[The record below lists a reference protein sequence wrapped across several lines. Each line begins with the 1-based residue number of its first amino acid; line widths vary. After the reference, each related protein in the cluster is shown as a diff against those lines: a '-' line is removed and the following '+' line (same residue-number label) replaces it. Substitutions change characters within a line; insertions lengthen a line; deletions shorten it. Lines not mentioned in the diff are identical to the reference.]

1 MLRPKLCPSHSVP
14 ERAQNGTQPDLLISS
29 EEANAILYYLE
40 KWPTR
45 SVDWGHDVFQCL
57 SKKDHGGIP
66 FDRKGTKES
75 AQLVHTF
82 QQKARRYKR
91 SEDGRLMR
99 EGKLV
104 LIEEDFDKVMDLL
117 HDQASHPGTGT
128 LKQKDPLAPGE
139 KCGVIYKIKCE
150 ECGDVYVGETERSL
164 GERTSE
170 HQKSL
175 HQKDCKSALSQHQ
188 LQAGHNITTRPI
200 SDIIEIIDQESR
212 NPHRKIK
219 EAVHIQ
225 LEGAKLNRT
234 EGRRRGV
241 GPDRPMQV
249 SGLVSRSREIRSLRE
264 QDGLIAI
271 ENLEP
276 QNVPTAHSTPISVN
290 RLFQR
295 LGIDFSTVD
304 FHDGSP
310 KRRVLYAID
319 YFSRFAWGW
328 VMPSDSGE
336 EVSNTVAKLLLNH
349 CMTLGLVWEELQS
362 DNGSEFVSHVVRE
375 LMKALGVKIVLASP
389 RCPTTGGRFERGI
402 QTAKRK
408 LSATIAQDR
417 LQNKSNM
424 MSPQEV
430 LQKALYHYNNSCHQ
444 SLSFRGKNLCPV
456 DVWYPLYRQRR
467 HQVERVDLDSAADLV
482 TIYTN
487 PPTFNSD
494 DMEEAL
500 SEVSTLIED
509 ATVASLVAEG
519 KVAANNSERVT
530 HEVKAGDLGYI
541 KLDIKERRSASGT
554 DRRQVEVKVIQNE
567 HNMLSLEVVND
578 KGETTGLVLRKKY
591 HISQFIP
598 NRQTQEHQ
606 ERTESGTAVWNH
618 LYKSQREMTGRVLT
632 ACHRNKALLFYATDM
647 DGGALTVFSRRG
659 DLRLIEWY
667 QAMQRYMWAYVP
679 HHLQKAF
686 LLGVVLMLIHA
697 GQQHS
702 LTLKV
707 PEDCPLD
714 LQPHLKE
721 ITTFQLPSLSSDSCG
736 DLSGHIVPVA
746 LTGFIWCEI
755 KDSRLQE
762 LSIYLR
768 VPASHKCDICAAQRP
783 MWQYWRCT
791 SCDAVCCMECS
802 HQLNTGFVS
811 HDHAPTLQEGIADTR
826 GPNVE
831 RQSSQEAVSVGDT
844 GESEKDPVLREKWAK
859 QVNRTRVN
867 WSPSERSVLCSA
879 HFEAHHFDARP
890 ALKEKLGFAVR
901 CKRVLLQTAIP
912 TIFPRGEPAATPPE
926 KPRTSRAV
934 EKRRNAETIKE
945 CMASYEKGQK
955 ELRLDIDVNP
965 PVKSCG
971 VQAYLKP
978 KSRDVA
984 VQHRARARGRTKGV
998 QVNMTPVTVKMV
1010 TVATQTKE
1018 SSFKK
1023 KTLDRPLDEEPMS
1036 MSDEDEQSDSG
1047 SEYVPS
1053 DEEMEEDQDHSE
1065 QEPCN
1070 TPPKHGVFL
1079 VFWACLADLITTWF
1093 SCPECTCR
1101 KLSYECREVGTL
1113 LKVALTCSNCKY
1125 RGKWK
1130 SQPFYGR
1137 TAAGNILLSAAILFS
1152 GASVTKVLWVLSHM
1166 GVAVICARSFFRHQE
1181 KILFTAVERIWR
1193 EMQVGML
1200 YVLQSESPIV
1210 CGGDGRADSPGHCA
1224 KYGSYTLM
1232 ELNQRKV
1239 IDVQLVQSNEVGGSY
1254 HMEQKGLEKSLAW
1267 MESVD
1272 VEVGTLVTD
1281 RHVGINKM
1289 IREDHPTIKHLFDI
1303 WHVAK
1308 SVKKKLQHLSQRKGC
1323 QVLKPWVGSIINH
1336 LYWAVVSSPDD
1347 NRRLAVDKWKSVVSH
1362 ICNKHEGFQ
1371 GQFPR
1376 CEHGPLEGR
1385 EQEKAWLTASTQL
1398 STDVEKIVYNDKL
1411 LKDIGRLSPVFQT
1424 WSLEA
1429 FHSLILHFAPKM
1441 FAFCNK
1447 GMESRVKLA
1456 ALHFNENADR
1466 AHRQTGDGD
1475 LMYSVHY
1482 PKHKQGGYIVR
1493 KVLEQPSFG
1502 YVKILMESV
1511 KEICRGQEYN
1521 GDMLEGLEFPEP
1533 GPVPQPLT
1541 AQFEKPAKADA
1552 VNSHVTRFRL

>member
-1 MLRPKLCPSHSVP
+1 MPVRCVAGYCS
-14 ERAQNGTQPDLLISS
+14 NSS
-29 EEANAILYYLE
+29 EN
-40 KWPTR
+40 K
-45 SVDWGHDVFQCL
+45 DVSF
-57 SKKDHGGIP
+57 
-66 FDRKGTKES
+66 
-75 AQLVHTF
+75 HTF
-82 QQKARRYKR
+82 
-91 SEDGRLMR
+91 
-99 EGKLV
+99 
-104 LIEEDFDKVMDLL
+104 
-117 HDQASHPGTGT
+117 P
-128 LKQKDPLAPGE
+128 
-139 KCGVIYKIKCE
+139 
-150 ECGDVYVGETERSL
+150 
-164 GERTSE
+164 
-170 HQKSL
+170 
-175 HQKDCKSALSQHQ
+175 
-188 LQAGHNITTRPI
+188 
-200 SDIIEIIDQESR
+200 
-212 NPHRKIK
+212 
-219 EAVHIQ
+219 
-225 LEGAKLNRT
+225 
-234 EGRRRGV
+234 
-241 GPDRPMQV
+241 
-249 SGLVSRSREIRSLRE
+249 
-264 QDGLIAI
+264 
-271 ENLEP
+271 
-276 QNVPTAHSTPISVN
+276 
-290 RLFQR
+290 
-295 LGIDFSTVD
+295 
-304 FHDGSP
+304 
-310 KRRVLYAID
+310 
-319 YFSRFAWGW
+319 
-328 VMPSDSGE
+328 
-336 EVSNTVAKLLLNH
+336 
-349 CMTLGLVWEELQS
+349 
-362 DNGSEFVSHVVRE
+362 
-375 LMKALGVKIVLASP
+375 
-389 RCPTTGGRFERGI
+389 
-402 QTAKRK
+402 
-408 LSATIAQDR
+408 
-417 LQNKSNM
+417 
-424 MSPQEV
+424 
-430 LQKALYHYNNSCHQ
+430 
-444 SLSFRGKNLCPV
+444 
-456 DVWYPLYRQRR
+456 
-467 HQVERVDLDSAADLV
+467 
-482 TIYTN
+482 
-487 PPTFNSD
+487 
-494 DMEEAL
+494 
-500 SEVSTLIED
+500 
-509 ATVASLVAEG
+509 
-519 KVAANNSERVT
+519 
-530 HEVKAGDLGYI
+530 
-541 KLDIKERRSASGT
+541 
-554 DRRQVEVKVIQNE
+554 
-567 HNMLSLEVVND
+567 
-578 KGETTGLVLRKKY
+578 
-591 HISQFIP
+591 
-598 NRQTQEHQ
+598 
-606 ERTESGTAVWNH
+606 
-618 LYKSQREMTGRVLT
+618 
-632 ACHRNKALLFYATDM
+632 
-647 DGGALTVFSRRG
+647 
-659 DLRLIEWY
+659 
-667 QAMQRYMWAYVP
+667 
-679 HHLQKAF
+679 
-686 LLGVVLMLIHA
+686 
-697 GQQHS
+697 
-702 LTLKV
+702 
-707 PEDCPLD
+707 
-714 LQPHLKE
+714 
-721 ITTFQLPSLSSDSCG
+721 
-736 DLSGHIVPVA
+736 
-746 LTGFIWCEI
+746 
-755 KDSRLQE
+755 
-762 LSIYLR
+762 
-768 VPASHKCDICAAQRP
+768 
-783 MWQYWRCT
+783 
-791 SCDAVCCMECS
+791 
-802 HQLNTGFVS
+802 
-811 HDHAPTLQEGIADTR
+811 
-826 GPNVE
+826 
-831 RQSSQEAVSVGDT
+831 
-844 GESEKDPVLREKWAK
+844 KDPVLREKWAK